1 MTCLETREY
10 DVNSM
15 NPKHVMSFTSQLGT
29 RKQITIYSKMEVSTQ
44 EHTIQYK
51 FNESTIIFNTL
62 SFIHITFILHRN
74 IQLESNQIISRNRNI
89 IKKRLNMILIL
100 FIVNL
105 QTKHK
110 YITKHEN

>member
-62 SFIHITFILHRN
+62 SFIHITFILH
-74 IQLESNQIISRNRNI
+74 
-89 IKKRLNMILIL
+89 
-100 FIVNL
+100 
-105 QTKHK
+105 
-110 YITKHEN
+110 